1 MVKCQN
7 FDLQAP
13 NCPRQRSLMT
23 LMTPARFWLLQ
34 MLQAW
39 GLTCKCKTY
48 FMKYF
53 QSHINRFFSLSS
65 GCMLSAI
72 QDIVHYQAHI
82 VCLPF
87 CFTSP
92 YHPFSLSRSIKR
104 IIFNSLVKP
113 NVNEKG
119 EKQMETI
126 STSQALQIAGRAG
139 RSASFDNNADNPFE
153 LLLGHYI
160 KLHLLPPVAGSP
172 PSLKREKLQQ
182 CTETIS
188 PSSKKYSVTLSILQ
202 R

>member
-13 NCPRQRSLMT
+13 SCPRQRNLMT

-48 FMKYF
+48 FMEYF
-53 QSHINRFFSLSS
+53 QSHINLFFFFLSFKWLHAF
-65 GCMLSAI
+65 C
-72 QDIVHYQAHI
+72 HI
-82 VCLPF
+82 GYCSSVCLPF

-92 YHPFSLSRSIKR
+92 YCPFSLSRSIKR

-139 RSASFDNNADNPFE
+139 RSASFDTTMQTIPLSFCQATILNSIFC
-153 LLLGHYI
+153 
-160 KLHLLPPVAGSP
+160 HLLQV
-172 PSLKREKLQQ
+172 LLQ
-182 CTETIS
+182 
-188 PSSKKYSVTLSILQ
+188 V
-202 R
+202 

>member
-1 MVKCQN
+1 M
-7 FDLQAP
+7 
-13 NCPRQRSLMT
+13 
-23 LMTPARFWLLQ
+23 
-34 MLQAW
+34 
-39 GLTCKCKTY
+39 
-48 FMKYF
+48 
-53 QSHINRFFSLSS
+53 QSILYEIFLEP
-65 GCMLSAI
+65 
-72 QDIVHYQAHI
+72 YQAFFFLFQVVACFLPYRILFIIKLTSVH
-82 VCLPF
+82 LPF

-92 YHPFSLSRSIKR
+92 HHPFSLSRSIKR

-139 RSASFDNNADNPFE
+139 RSASFLCDNNSADNPFE

-172 PSLKREKLQQ
+172 PSLKREKLQP

-188 PSSKKYSVTLSILQ
+188 PSSKKYSVTLSIL
-202 R
+202 